1 MTKITFERSGGL
13 LGQDIFLDLDLDTLP
28 ANESLNLIQLIQRAN
43 FFKLPE
49 DLAGQSTPDEFQYTV
64 TVDSG
69 NTHHCIHTSDTSA
82 PDSLRPL
89 LNILS
94 TLARVS

>member
-13 LGQDIFLDLDLDTLP
+13 VGHEIFLDLDLDTLP
-28 ANESLNLIQLIQRAN
+28 ASESLNLIQLLQRAN

-49 DLAGQSTPDEFQYTV
+49 NIVAQSTPDEFQYRV
-64 TVDSG
+64 TVESG
-69 NTHHCIHTSDTSA
+69 STHHTIHTTDTGA
-82 PDSLRPL
+82 PEALRPL

-94 TLARVS
+94 TLAQVA

>member
-1 MTKITFERSGGL
+1 MTRITFERSGGL

-28 ANESLNLIQLIQRAN
+28 TNESLNLIQLLQRAN

-49 DLAGQSTPDEFQYTV
+49 NLVAQSAPDEFQYRV

-69 NTHHCIHTSDTSA
+69 STHHTICTSDTTA
-82 PDSLRPL
+82 PEALRPL
-89 LNILS
+89 LDVLS
-94 TLARVS
+94 TLALVD

>member
-1 MTKITFERSGGL
+1 MTRITFERSGGL

-28 ANESLNLIQLIQRAN
+28 TSESLNLIQLLQRAN

-49 DLAGQSTPDEFQYTV
+49 KPVTQSMPDEFQYRV

-69 NTHHCIHTSDTSA
+69 STHHTISTSDTAA
-82 PDSLRPL
+82 PETLRPL
-89 LNILS
+89 LDILS
-94 TLARVS
+94 TLARVD